1 MRHRAPRVDLTRR
14 FGEVRMMWVIIGTVP
29 AEIFSYD
36 PSRAIKVAPSTRG
49 TSASSG
55 LMRVARLAG
64 QPFRAAL
71 GNR

>member
-1 MRHRAPRVDLTRR
+1 
-14 FGEVRMMWVIIGTVP
+14 MMWVIIGTVP